1 MTANLI
7 DPKAIE
13 RYLDRFLP
21 GQPEAARLLKLALAR
36 PLAQRDQNLET
47 LSELPQDAPD
57 WLRTKWPKGGPYH
70 RFKPDGDL
78 DQKARHIADWIAA
91 AVASQEQIR

>member
-36 PLAQRDQNLET
+36 PLAQRDQNLANQMIKEQRNE
-47 LSELPQDAPD
+47 SE
-57 WLRTKWPKGGPYH
+57 
-70 RFKPDGDL
+70 
-78 DQKARHIADWIAA
+78 I
-91 AVASQEQIR
+91 EE